1 MSILNVQ
8 SELEKKL
15 VPQGQAKTKLDPS
28 DLFKGYEVSSYA
40 PNDEERL
47 VRAMILRQFV
57 LSDQIM
63 NKPRV
68 EFNDLSVLQRMQYD
82 QMAFN
87 TYQPNNGE
95 PLAGDILNSWKSNAI
110 RPIVRNKCISIAAH
124 ATARLIFP
132 KVFAQDESSD
142 EQQEAATVMEDLME
156 WAADQS
162 DYSYNAVMRTITAI
176 TDPASIGYTE
186 YAEVYRTIKTERG
199 ADGKWQT
206 ERVLDEHMSGF
217 QNAVVPVNELYIE
230 NFYEPDIQKQGYL
243 LWRRVI
249 SYSLAETK
257 YKDLYAN
264 FQHVR
269 PGVQLIF
276 NDANQS
282 FYQVYDTN
290 MRQDMVEEIIYWNRT
305 LDLKIIM
312 VNGVMLTEPDNPN
325 PRMDKLYPFDKYG
338 YEIINNKCFYYK
350 SLAFKMQQDANII
363 NTLYPMIIDGT
374 YLNMMPPMINIGG
387 ETIASDV
394 IVPGA
399 VTTLSDPNSDLKPI
413 SLATR
418 GLQEG
423 MNTLA
428 KVEESVSQ
436 SSQEPLMQGNQQ
448 NGSQTA
454 YEISRLEQN
463 ANTVLGLF
471 IKMIGQHV
479 KEFGKLRMG
488 DILQY
493 LTIADVNFVE
503 DNAELVYK
511 TFLIRDR
518 NVDGKQ
524 KSRKLRFEKDMPEN
538 INADQALEESY
549 KTLEEQDRYDD
560 KVEIWRIN
568 PARFRKLK
576 YQTVLSPDVINPKS
590 DELER
595 ALNLEVY
602 DRAINNPLV
611 NQENITRDLLFG
623 SYDKTKKNV
632 DKYVIDK
639 SEQPAM
645 AQNPMDQASLNN
657 NASPLDQ
664 IAATRNPLPQS
675 APALK
680 V

>member
-1 MSILNVQ
+1 MSILTVQ
-8 SELEKKL
+8 KGIEQKL
-15 VPQGQAKTKLDPS
+15 VPEGQAKTKLDPAK
-28 DLFKGYEVSSYA
+28 LFETFEVSSYV
-40 PNDEERL
+40 PDEQERL
-47 VRAMILRQFV
+47 VRSMILKQFV

-63 NKPRV
+63 QKPRV
-68 EFNDLSVLQRMQYD
+68 EFNDLSVVQRMQYD

-95 PLAGDILNSWKSNAI
+95 PLEGDILNSWKSNAV

-132 KVFAQDESSD
+132 KVFAQDDNSD

-156 WAADQS
+156 WSADQS
-162 DYSYNAVMRTITAI
+162 DYNYNAVMRTITAI

-186 YAEVYRTIKTERG
+186 YAEVYRDIKTERG
-199 ADGKWQT
+199 ADGKWKT
-206 ERVLDEHMSGF
+206 ERVQDEHMSGF
-217 QNAVVPVNELYIE
+217 QNVVVPVNELYIE

-243 LWRRVI
+243 IWRRVI
-249 SYSLAETK
+249 SYSLAESK
-257 YKDLYAN
+257 YKDLYEN
-264 FQHVR
+264 FKHVR
-269 PGVQLIF
+269 PGVQLIY

-282 FYQVYDTN
+282 FYQVYDNN
-290 MRQDMVEEIIYWNRT
+290 MRPEMVEEIIYWNRT

-312 VNGVMLTEPDNPN
+312 VNGVMLTDSDNPN
-325 PRMDKLYPFDKYG
+325 PRNDKLYPFDKYG

-350 SLAFKMQQDANII
+350 SLAFKMQQDANIV

-374 YLNMMPPMINIGG
+374 YLNLMPPMINIGG
-387 ETIASDV
+387 EAIASDV

-423 MNTLA
+423 MNTLM

-436 SSQEPLMQGNQQ
+436 SSQEPVMNGQ
-448 NGSQTA
+448 NSPGSQTA

-471 IKMIGQHV
+471 IKMISQHV
-479 KEFGKLRMG
+479 KDFGRLRKG

-503 DNAELVYK
+503 DNPELVYK
-511 TFLIRDR
+511 TFLIKDR

-524 KSRKLRFEKDMPEN
+524 KARKLRFEKDMPQN
-538 INADQALEESY
+538 ITAEEKMSESY
-549 KTLEEQDRYDD
+549 KTLEEQDKYDD
-560 KVEIWRIN
+560 KMEIWRIN
-568 PARFRKLK
+568 PERFRKLK
-576 YQTVLSPDVINPKS
+576 FQTVISPDVLNPKS
-590 DELER
+590 EELER
-595 ALNLEVY
+595 ALNLEIY
-602 DRAINNPLV
+602 DRAIDNPLV
-611 NQENITRDLLFG
+611 NQENVTRDLLFG

-632 DKYVIDK
+632 DKYVIDQA
-639 SEQPAM
+639 EQQ
-645 AQNPMDQASLNN
+645 AQQPNPMDQLNSN
-657 NASPLDQ
+657 TASPLDK

-675 APALK
+675 MPALK